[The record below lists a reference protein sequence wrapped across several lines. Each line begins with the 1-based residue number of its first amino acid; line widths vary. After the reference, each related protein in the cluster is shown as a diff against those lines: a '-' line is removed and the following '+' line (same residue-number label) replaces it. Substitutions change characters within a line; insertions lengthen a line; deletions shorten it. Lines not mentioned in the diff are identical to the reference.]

1 MRTPISLRARSKELT
16 SKKKHARTHTHI
28 TTPSRLLLRSQSVS
42 CCCVLIIISQYHY
55 WVIVIIIIIP
65 VYIFFCFCIIFHMP
79 QLNYWLYHM
88 RVFVL
93 SVHIHRDRSI
103 YLQNIAICCWWN
115 CQFVFRFKFLC
126 WKLKILLTNLTLRS
140 IQHTH
145 RKKNWKRRRK
155 KNNNT
160 RCCYLGIYTENV
172 ISHTHTHTC
181 ILVFLFRIRTLLFSC
196 VFSFLL
202 VPTPLNVC
210 ATMKIVKAL
219 AIATYKHTNTS
230 AHVYTCCCCSHANIL
245 LAIASNMCVVHS
257 KAMLCT

>member
-1 MRTPISLRARSKELT
+1 
-16 SKKKHARTHTHI
+16 
-28 TTPSRLLLRSQSVS
+28 
-42 CCCVLIIISQYHY
+42 
-55 WVIVIIIIIP
+55 
-65 VYIFFCFCIIFHMP
+65 MP

-172 ISHTHTHTC
+172 ISHTHTC

-245 LAIASNMCVVHS
+245 LAIASNVCVVHS